1 MKNYILLS
9 FLILIFTP
17 KVNSQKIYVDSY
29 SKSTYYI
36 YRFLF
41 QDTSFNL
48 NKLESRTPSEVDHNI
63 RRHVFDL
70 DNMTSTYFIGE
81 DSSTLNIKVD
91 YITNTKMVIHILED
105 EDDYGYVIDVDP
117 SNELF
122 YRYDTQL
129 NKFIELNTF
138 DYVIH
143 KPM

>member
-1 MKNYILLS
+1 
-9 FLILIFTP
+9 
-17 KVNSQKIYVDSY
+17 
-29 SKSTYYI
+29 
-36 YRFLF
+36 
-41 QDTSFNL
+41 
-48 NKLESRTPSEVDHNI
+48 VDHNI

>member
-143 KPM
+143 RPM

>member
-1 MKNYILLS
+1 MKKLILLS
-9 FLILIFTP
+9 FLIFIFTP
-17 KVNSQKIYVDSY
+17 KASSQKIYVNSF

-36 YRFLF
+36 YRFLY
-41 QDTSFNL
+41 QDSTFNL
-48 NKLESRTPSEVDHNI
+48 NKLDSRTPSEMDHNI
-63 RRHVFDL
+63 RQHVFDL
-70 DNMTSTYFIGE
+70 DNMTSTYFSNG

-91 YITNTKMVIHILED
+91 YITNTRMVIHILED
-105 EDDYGYVIDVDP
+105 GDDYGYVIDVDP

-143 KPM
+143 RPM